1 MSQID
6 LADATGLSVVHVNRT
21 IKVLQGLGVLSK
33 AGRSMKVVD
42 PRGGTGHI
50 MISWSHLPLA
60 LQVMT
65 RGAEKCAEVRKTLG
79 KSNHLDASVRAF
91 QLVQT
96 VQVSDIDKP
105 PLKILSLQNPAGL
118 RCDFAIP
125 TNTVDQLGRSIP
137 RAIAEELLRDDAAER
152 KKPM

>member
-1 MSQID
+1 MAERTYRISDVKPVTIENSAVS
-6 LADATGLSVVHVNRT
+6 ADGEGIIFTV
-21 IKVLQGLGVLSK
+21 K
-33 AGRSMKVVD
+33 D